1 MLESL
6 SAAHSTFIT
15 LTYRDEDLP
24 DPPNI
29 KKEHAVAWQK
39 QFRIKLARQYSLK
52 CRFYTIG
59 EYGGKKGRPHYHAII
74 FGPSHLIS
82 EEISL
87 KAWPY
92 GFIKASP
99 MLPTHAAYVARYTTK
114 KLQKSKATSYGAPE
128 FAIMSRKPAIGSA
141 YTETIAAELKN
152 RLTSGT
158 LTVSELQESLYRVAI
173 QGKTYPLSKI
183 MRTKIFAHLKMKERP
198 SITRAILQ
206 NWRIKAEARSGL
218 DYLAI
223 EQEQSARKAISIVKN
238 YREYLPDG

>member
-1 MLESL
+1 MKCSNPIPSQYHGLWINLSCRQCLSCRINKQREWTARIMLESL

-173 QGKTYPLSKI
+173 QGYG
-183 MRTKIFAHLKMKERP
+183 
-198 SITRAILQ
+198 
-206 NWRIKAEARSGL
+206 GL
-218 DYLAI
+218 FFSENPCD
-223 EQEQSARKAISIVKN
+223 
-238 YREYLPDG
+238 